1 MYFIILYISLIFILT
16 AYAVGIYFL
25 IKRKLCVFSIL
36 LLPVVV
42 LIIFR
47 IWSVTQEQMASRDR
61 ILIITKMKAFDSS
74 NPEAKLKLAMNS
86 SVLFGSGA
94 SGDGGLIKADDI
106 IPSELKNILGN
117 SFDKSDKKSS
127 IIWLIDSTA
136 SEAILKNNSLR
147 LKNQIPASEGI
158 WIGTID
164 GVDLEKVKYIKK
176 DFY

>member
-1 MYFIILYISLIFILT
+1 
-16 AYAVGIYFL
+16 
-25 IKRKLCVFSIL
+25 
-36 LLPVVV
+36 
-42 LIIFR
+42 
-47 IWSVTQEQMASRDR
+47 
-61 ILIITKMKAFDSS
+61 
-74 NPEAKLKLAMNS
+74 MNS